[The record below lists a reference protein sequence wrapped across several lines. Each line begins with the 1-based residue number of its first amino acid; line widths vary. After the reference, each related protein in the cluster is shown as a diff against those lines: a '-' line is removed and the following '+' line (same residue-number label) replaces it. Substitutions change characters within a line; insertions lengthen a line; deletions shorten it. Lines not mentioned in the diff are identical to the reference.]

1 MEIGDKIRINQNAF
15 EISRKYVVPE
25 MQKWLGVE
33 GTITDSM
40 YTHLG
45 DMIYEV
51 DNEFYWEICQITKL
65 ETTKLDRSDN
75 MDKLINELTLLY
87 LQKNRDYGNSVQVT
101 YEVFGSTS
109 TLTRISDKINRL
121 KSLRTKE
128 AEVQESIE
136 DTVKDLINYWGIHKS
151 MKSDTKLATFVD
163 TVTGFVRYPNDE
175 LELVQEQL
183 SEKILDNDTLGYI
196 THIITELK
204 DINA

>member
-15 EISRKYVVPE
+15 EISMKYVVPE
-25 MQKWLGVE
+25 MRKWLGVE

-101 YEVFGSTS
+101 YDVFGETS
-109 TLTRISDKINRL
+109 TLTRISDKVNRL

-128 AEVQESIE
+128 EEVFESID

-163 TVTGFVRYPNDE
+163 TVTGFVIYPNDE

>member
-1 MEIGDKIRINQNAF
+1 MNKGNRVLIRPDAFAISVSYTTPEMGTLEGTEGVITGILDTDIGDT
-15 EISRKYVVPE
+15 
-25 MQKWLGVE
+25 L
-33 GTITDSM
+33 
-40 YTHLG
+40 
-45 DMIYEV
+45 YEV
-51 DNEFYWEICQITKL
+51 NHEFCWEACQL
-65 ETTKLDRSDN
+65 ELLEPKHCSYHDE
-75 MDKLINELTLLY
+75 LINELTLIY

-101 YEVFGSTS
+101 YEVFGATS

>member
-15 EISRKYVVPE
+15 EISMKYVVPE

>member
-1 MEIGDKIRINQNAF
+1 MEIGDRIRINHNAF
-15 EISRKYVVPE
+15 ETSMKYVVPE

-51 DNEFYWEICQITKL
+51 DNEFYWEDCQITKL
-65 ETTKLDRSDN
+65 GTTKSDRSDN

-101 YEVFGSTS
+101 YEVFGATS

>member
-1 MEIGDKIRINQNAF
+1 
-15 EISRKYVVPE
+15 
-25 MQKWLGVE
+25 
-33 GTITDSM
+33 
-40 YTHLG
+40 
-45 DMIYEV
+45 
-51 DNEFYWEICQITKL
+51 
-65 ETTKLDRSDN
+65 

-101 YEVFGSTS
+101 YDIFGETS

-121 KSLRTKE
+121 KTLRTKK

-175 LELVQEQL
+175 LELVQEQI

>member
-1 MEIGDKIRINQNAF
+1 MEIGDRIRINQNAF
-15 EISRKYVVPE
+15 EISMKYVVPE

-101 YEVFGSTS
+101 YEVFGATS

>member
-1 MEIGDKIRINQNAF
+1 MEIGDRIRINQNAF
-15 EISRKYVVPE
+15 EISMKYVVPE

-101 YEVFGSTS
+101 YDVFGTTS

>member
-15 EISRKYVVPE
+15 EISMKYVVPE

-175 LELVQEQL
+175 LELVQEQI